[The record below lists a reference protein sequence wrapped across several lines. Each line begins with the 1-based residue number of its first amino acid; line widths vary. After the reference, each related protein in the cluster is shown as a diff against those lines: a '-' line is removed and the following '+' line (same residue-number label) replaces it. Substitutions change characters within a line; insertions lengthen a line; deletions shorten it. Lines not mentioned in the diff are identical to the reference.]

1 MIPTG
6 WLGFGKNY
14 RGSQKMNK
22 DDLQSR
28 LEDLEDVTFD
38 EERDEIED
46 IIDSGGLDD
55 AEGLIDDL
63 ESERA

>member
-1 MIPTG
+1 
-6 WLGFGKNY
+6 
-14 RGSQKMNK
+14 MNK

-46 IIDSGGLDD
+46 LINSGELED
-55 AEGLIDDL
+55 AESMIDDL
-63 ESERA
+63 ESERM

>member
-1 MIPTG
+1 
-6 WLGFGKNY
+6 
-14 RGSQKMNK
+14 MNK